1 MAGLPN
7 SSKAL
12 QQWQHLFEEKG
23 VSRTEQARQHLQQM
37 LRLGLPTRKHEDW
50 KYTPLEGLTHS
61 QFIQQCAT
69 ISAAQRD
76 ALALQIDAVRLVF
89 VDGRFMPELSDST
102 QNSGFDVSVRDER
115 QTLAAPV
122 HPEVFL
128 HLTESLAQCV
138 TYIQVRRNQRPTRP
152 LLLMHI
158 TQGVDSDELNTAHYR
173 HHLALA
179 EGAEATVIEHYV
191 SLTAAKHFTGARL
204 TMNVA
209 DNAQLRHIKLA
220 FENASSYH
228 FAHNDLL
235 LATDASAFSHSFL
248 LGAAVLRHHS
258 SSQLNGENAT
268 LRLNSLAMP
277 VKNEVCDTRTW
288 LEHNKGYCNSRQ
300 LHKTIVSDK
309 GRAVF
314 NGLINVA
321 QHAIKTDGQMTNN
334 NLLLGKLAEVDT
346 KPQLEIYADDV
357 KCSHGATIGRIDDEQ
372 MFYLQSRGIRQQEAR
387 HMILYAFAAELTEA
401 IHDSALKQQVLARI
415 GQRLPGAGMTFPV
428 EKVRADF
435 PILQREVNGLPLAY
449 LDSAASAQKPNQ
461 VIDAE
466 SAFYR
471 HGYAAVHRGIHTLS
485 AQATESMENVRK
497 QASRFI
503 NARSAEELVFV
514 RGTTEGINLVANSW
528 GTENIRAGDNIII
541 SEMEHHANIVP
552 WQMLCERKGAE
563 LRVIPLHPD
572 GTLRLETLA
581 ALFDDRTRLLAIT
594 HVSNVL
600 GTENPLPDMIALARQ
615 HGAKVLVD
623 GAQAVMHHA
632 VDVQALDCD
641 FYVFSGHKLYGPTGI
656 GILYVKEAL
665 LQEMPPWEGGGSMIS
680 TVSLTQGTTWAKAPW
695 RFEAGTPNTG
705 GIIGLGAAIDYV
717 TSLGL
722 DKIGDYEQMLMRY
735 ALEQLA
741 QVPDITLYGPAQRL
755 GVITFNLGKHHAY
768 DVGSFLDN
776 YGIAVRT
783 GHHCAM
789 PLMAW
794 YGVPAMCRASLAMYN
809 THEEVDRL
817 VAGLTRIHRLLG

>member
-1 MAGLPN
+1 
-7 SSKAL
+7 
-12 QQWQHLFEEKG
+12 
-23 VSRTEQARQHLQQM
+23 
-37 LRLGLPTRKHEDW
+37 
-50 KYTPLEGLTHS
+50 
-61 QFIQQCAT
+61 
-69 ISAAQRD
+69 
-76 ALALQIDAVRLVF
+76 
-89 VDGRFMPELSDST
+89 
-102 QNSGFDVSVRDER
+102 
-115 QTLAAPV
+115 
-122 HPEVFL
+122 
-128 HLTESLAQCV
+128 
-138 TYIQVRRNQRPTRP
+138 
-152 LLLMHI
+152 
-158 TQGVDSDELNTAHYR
+158 
-173 HHLALA
+173 
-179 EGAEATVIEHYV
+179 
-191 SLTAAKHFTGARL
+191 
-204 TMNVA
+204 
-209 DNAQLRHIKLA
+209 
-220 FENASSYH
+220 
-228 FAHNDLL
+228 
-235 LATDASAFSHSFL
+235 
-248 LGAAVLRHHS
+248 
-258 SSQLNGENAT
+258 
-268 LRLNSLAMP
+268 
-277 VKNEVCDTRTW
+277 
-288 LEHNKGYCNSRQ
+288 
-300 LHKTIVSDK
+300 
-309 GRAVF
+309 
-314 NGLINVA
+314 
-321 QHAIKTDGQMTNN
+321 
-334 NLLLGKLAEVDT
+334 
-346 KPQLEIYADDV
+346 
-357 KCSHGATIGRIDDEQ
+357 
-372 MFYLQSRGIRQQEAR
+372 
-387 HMILYAFAAELTEA
+387 
-401 IHDSALKQQVLARI
+401 
-415 GQRLPGAGMTFPV
+415 MTFPV

-461 VIDAE
+461 VIDAQ

-528 GTENIRAGDNIII
+528 GMENIHAGDNIII

-563 LRVIPLHPD
+563 LRVIPLNPD
-572 GTLRLETLA
+572 GTLRLDVFTT
-581 ALFDDRTRLLAIT
+581 LFDDRTRLLAIT

-600 GTENPLPDMIALARQ
+600 GTENPLPEMIALARR

-665 LQEMPPWEGGGSMIS
+665 LQEMPPWEGGGSMIA

-722 DKIGDYEQMLMRY
+722 DKIGEYEQILMHY

-741 QVPDITLYGPAQRL
+741 QVPDLTLYGPAQRL
-755 GVITFNLGKHHAY
+755 GVIAFNLGKHHAY

>member
-1 MAGLPN
+1 
-7 SSKAL
+7 
-12 QQWQHLFEEKG
+12 
-23 VSRTEQARQHLQQM
+23 
-37 LRLGLPTRKHEDW
+37 
-50 KYTPLEGLTHS
+50 
-61 QFIQQCAT
+61 
-69 ISAAQRD
+69 
-76 ALALQIDAVRLVF
+76 
-89 VDGRFMPELSDST
+89 
-102 QNSGFDVSVRDER
+102 
-115 QTLAAPV
+115 
-122 HPEVFL
+122 
-128 HLTESLAQCV
+128 
-138 TYIQVRRNQRPTRP
+138 
-152 LLLMHI
+152 
-158 TQGVDSDELNTAHYR
+158 
-173 HHLALA
+173 
-179 EGAEATVIEHYV
+179 
-191 SLTAAKHFTGARL
+191 
-204 TMNVA
+204 
-209 DNAQLRHIKLA
+209 
-220 FENASSYH
+220 
-228 FAHNDLL
+228 
-235 LATDASAFSHSFL
+235 
-248 LGAAVLRHHS
+248 
-258 SSQLNGENAT
+258 
-268 LRLNSLAMP
+268 
-277 VKNEVCDTRTW
+277 
-288 LEHNKGYCNSRQ
+288 
-300 LHKTIVSDK
+300 
-309 GRAVF
+309 
-314 NGLINVA
+314 
-321 QHAIKTDGQMTNN
+321 
-334 NLLLGKLAEVDT
+334 
-346 KPQLEIYADDV
+346 
-357 KCSHGATIGRIDDEQ
+357 
-372 MFYLQSRGIRQQEAR
+372 
-387 HMILYAFAAELTEA
+387 
-401 IHDSALKQQVLARI
+401 
-415 GQRLPGAGMTFPV
+415 MTFPV

-641 FYVFSGHKLYGPTGI
+641 FHVFSGHKLYGPTGI

-755 GVITFNLGKHHAY
+755 GVIAFNLGKHHAY

-817 VAGLTRIHRLLG
+817 VAG

>member
-1 MAGLPN
+1 
-7 SSKAL
+7 
-12 QQWQHLFEEKG
+12 
-23 VSRTEQARQHLQQM
+23 
-37 LRLGLPTRKHEDW
+37 
-50 KYTPLEGLTHS
+50 
-61 QFIQQCAT
+61 
-69 ISAAQRD
+69 
-76 ALALQIDAVRLVF
+76 
-89 VDGRFMPELSDST
+89 
-102 QNSGFDVSVRDER
+102 
-115 QTLAAPV
+115 
-122 HPEVFL
+122 
-128 HLTESLAQCV
+128 
-138 TYIQVRRNQRPTRP
+138 
-152 LLLMHI
+152 
-158 TQGVDSDELNTAHYR
+158 
-173 HHLALA
+173 
-179 EGAEATVIEHYV
+179 
-191 SLTAAKHFTGARL
+191 
-204 TMNVA
+204 
-209 DNAQLRHIKLA
+209 
-220 FENASSYH
+220 
-228 FAHNDLL
+228 
-235 LATDASAFSHSFL
+235 
-248 LGAAVLRHHS
+248 
-258 SSQLNGENAT
+258 
-268 LRLNSLAMP
+268 
-277 VKNEVCDTRTW
+277 
-288 LEHNKGYCNSRQ
+288 
-300 LHKTIVSDK
+300 
-309 GRAVF
+309 
-314 NGLINVA
+314 
-321 QHAIKTDGQMTNN
+321 
-334 NLLLGKLAEVDT
+334 
-346 KPQLEIYADDV
+346 
-357 KCSHGATIGRIDDEQ
+357 
-372 MFYLQSRGIRQQEAR
+372 
-387 HMILYAFAAELTEA
+387 
-401 IHDSALKQQVLARI
+401 
-415 GQRLPGAGMTFPV
+415 MTFPV

-471 HGYAAVHRGIHTLS
+471 HGYAAVHRGFHTLS

-755 GVITFNLGKHHAY
+755 GVIAFNLGKHHAY

>member
-1 MAGLPN
+1 
-7 SSKAL
+7 
-12 QQWQHLFEEKG
+12 
-23 VSRTEQARQHLQQM
+23 
-37 LRLGLPTRKHEDW
+37 
-50 KYTPLEGLTHS
+50 
-61 QFIQQCAT
+61 
-69 ISAAQRD
+69 
-76 ALALQIDAVRLVF
+76 
-89 VDGRFMPELSDST
+89 
-102 QNSGFDVSVRDER
+102 
-115 QTLAAPV
+115 
-122 HPEVFL
+122 
-128 HLTESLAQCV
+128 
-138 TYIQVRRNQRPTRP
+138 
-152 LLLMHI
+152 
-158 TQGVDSDELNTAHYR
+158 
-173 HHLALA
+173 
-179 EGAEATVIEHYV
+179 
-191 SLTAAKHFTGARL
+191 
-204 TMNVA
+204 
-209 DNAQLRHIKLA
+209 
-220 FENASSYH
+220 
-228 FAHNDLL
+228 
-235 LATDASAFSHSFL
+235 
-248 LGAAVLRHHS
+248 
-258 SSQLNGENAT
+258 
-268 LRLNSLAMP
+268 
-277 VKNEVCDTRTW
+277 
-288 LEHNKGYCNSRQ
+288 
-300 LHKTIVSDK
+300 
-309 GRAVF
+309 
-314 NGLINVA
+314 
-321 QHAIKTDGQMTNN
+321 
-334 NLLLGKLAEVDT
+334 
-346 KPQLEIYADDV
+346 
-357 KCSHGATIGRIDDEQ
+357 
-372 MFYLQSRGIRQQEAR
+372 
-387 HMILYAFAAELTEA
+387 
-401 IHDSALKQQVLARI
+401 
-415 GQRLPGAGMTFPV
+415 MTFPV

-623 GAQAVMHHA
+623 GAQAVMHHV

-656 GILYVKEAL
+656 GILYVKEVL

-755 GVITFNLGKHHAY
+755 GVIAFNLGKHHAY

>member
-1 MAGLPN
+1 
-7 SSKAL
+7 
-12 QQWQHLFEEKG
+12 
-23 VSRTEQARQHLQQM
+23 
-37 LRLGLPTRKHEDW
+37 
-50 KYTPLEGLTHS
+50 
-61 QFIQQCAT
+61 
-69 ISAAQRD
+69 
-76 ALALQIDAVRLVF
+76 
-89 VDGRFMPELSDST
+89 
-102 QNSGFDVSVRDER
+102 
-115 QTLAAPV
+115 
-122 HPEVFL
+122 
-128 HLTESLAQCV
+128 
-138 TYIQVRRNQRPTRP
+138 
-152 LLLMHI
+152 
-158 TQGVDSDELNTAHYR
+158 
-173 HHLALA
+173 
-179 EGAEATVIEHYV
+179 
-191 SLTAAKHFTGARL
+191 
-204 TMNVA
+204 
-209 DNAQLRHIKLA
+209 
-220 FENASSYH
+220 
-228 FAHNDLL
+228 
-235 LATDASAFSHSFL
+235 
-248 LGAAVLRHHS
+248 
-258 SSQLNGENAT
+258 
-268 LRLNSLAMP
+268 
-277 VKNEVCDTRTW
+277 
-288 LEHNKGYCNSRQ
+288 
-300 LHKTIVSDK
+300 
-309 GRAVF
+309 
-314 NGLINVA
+314 
-321 QHAIKTDGQMTNN
+321 
-334 NLLLGKLAEVDT
+334 
-346 KPQLEIYADDV
+346 
-357 KCSHGATIGRIDDEQ
+357 
-372 MFYLQSRGIRQQEAR
+372 
-387 HMILYAFAAELTEA
+387 
-401 IHDSALKQQVLARI
+401 
-415 GQRLPGAGMTFPV
+415 MTFPV

-705 GIIGLGAAIDYV
+705 GIVGLGAAIDYV

-741 QVPDITLYGPAQRL
+741 QVPDITLYGPVQRL
-755 GVITFNLGKHHAY
+755 GVIAFNLGKHHAY

>member
-1 MAGLPN
+1 
-7 SSKAL
+7 
-12 QQWQHLFEEKG
+12 
-23 VSRTEQARQHLQQM
+23 
-37 LRLGLPTRKHEDW
+37 
-50 KYTPLEGLTHS
+50 
-61 QFIQQCAT
+61 
-69 ISAAQRD
+69 
-76 ALALQIDAVRLVF
+76 
-89 VDGRFMPELSDST
+89 
-102 QNSGFDVSVRDER
+102 
-115 QTLAAPV
+115 
-122 HPEVFL
+122 
-128 HLTESLAQCV
+128 
-138 TYIQVRRNQRPTRP
+138 
-152 LLLMHI
+152 
-158 TQGVDSDELNTAHYR
+158 
-173 HHLALA
+173 
-179 EGAEATVIEHYV
+179 
-191 SLTAAKHFTGARL
+191 
-204 TMNVA
+204 
-209 DNAQLRHIKLA
+209 
-220 FENASSYH
+220 
-228 FAHNDLL
+228 
-235 LATDASAFSHSFL
+235 
-248 LGAAVLRHHS
+248 
-258 SSQLNGENAT
+258 
-268 LRLNSLAMP
+268 
-277 VKNEVCDTRTW
+277 
-288 LEHNKGYCNSRQ
+288 
-300 LHKTIVSDK
+300 
-309 GRAVF
+309 
-314 NGLINVA
+314 
-321 QHAIKTDGQMTNN
+321 
-334 NLLLGKLAEVDT
+334 
-346 KPQLEIYADDV
+346 
-357 KCSHGATIGRIDDEQ
+357 
-372 MFYLQSRGIRQQEAR
+372 
-387 HMILYAFAAELTEA
+387 
-401 IHDSALKQQVLARI
+401 
-415 GQRLPGAGMTFPV
+415 MTFPV

-572 GTLRLETLA
+572 GTLRLEILA
-581 ALFDDRTRLLAIT
+581 TLFDDRTRLLAIT

-623 GAQAVMHHA
+623 GAQAVMHHT

-665 LQEMPPWEGGGSMIS
+665 LQEMPPWEGGGSMIA

-722 DKIGDYEQMLMRY
+722 VKIGDYEQMLMRY

-755 GVITFNLGKHHAY
+755 GVIAFNLGKHHAY

-817 VAGLTRIHRLLG
+817 VAGLSRIHRLLG